1 MTESDESL
9 LIHMGGLGDIC
20 LSESAFLTISLH
32 CKGPIRAVGNARVL
46 ELFSAYFTRVES
58 IDRREW
64 AYLFSDSSPGP
75 SWKRIIFFGK
85 DREGSFR
92 TRLSGL
98 THDLIFID
106 LYPDGMSIPVEQ
118 HQLAQLA
125 AYGMKP
131 TAAAFPER
139 WTDRII
145 LYAEEG
151 FEKHKW
157 SPENFVRVQE
167 GLAAQGLNSVFVTP
181 PELLLPGV
189 PTLSFDG
196 LPEIAAFLSKGG
208 FFFSNDSGMAHL
220 AARCGLFPTTLFWEA
235 DPDIWRPKGSRVVRC
250 KGEGPS
256 IQEAI
261 ELIVEEMRERAKE
274 KP

>member
-1 MTESDESL
+1 MIENAESL

-46 ELFSAYFTRVES
+46 ELFSAYFTRVGS

-92 TRLSGL
+92 ARLSGL
-98 THDLIFID
+98 THDLLFID
-106 LYPDGMSIPVEQ
+106 LFPDGMSIPVEQ

-125 AYGMKP
+125 TYGMKP
-131 TAAAFPER
+131 TAAAFPKR
-139 WTDRII
+139 WADRII
-145 LYAEEG
+145 LYAETG

-157 SPENFVRVQE
+157 PPENFVRVQE
-167 GLAAQGLNSVFVTP
+167 GLKAQGLNSVFVTP
-181 PELLLPGV
+181 PESASAGCSYAQLRWPSGNSCLFV
-189 PTLSFDG
+189 
-196 LPEIAAFLSKGG
+196 KGG
-208 FFFSNDSGMAHL
+208 
-220 AARCGLFPTTLFWEA
+220 LFLLERLGHGPPCSPVRSL
-235 DPDIWRPKGSRVVRC
+235 PNYPLLGGRP
-250 KGEGPS
+250 
-256 IQEAI
+256 
-261 ELIVEEMRERAKE
+261 
-274 KP
+274 

>member
-1 MTESDESL
+1 MTASNEML

-32 CKGPIRAVGNARVL
+32 CKEPIRAVGNARVL
-46 ELFSAYFTRVES
+46 ELFSAYFTRIDS

-75 SWKRIIFFGK
+75 SWNHIIFFGK

-92 TRLSGL
+92 ARLSGL
-98 THDLIFID
+98 THDLLFID

-131 TAAAFPER
+131 TAATFPKR
-139 WTDRII
+139 WTDRIV

-151 FEKHKW
+151 FEKRKW
-157 SPENFVRVQE
+157 PPENFAKVQE
-167 GLAAQGLNSVFVTP
+167 GLTAQGLNSVLVTP
-181 PELLLPGV
+181 PELVLPGV
-189 PTLSFDG
+189 PTVSING
-196 LPEIAAFLSKGG
+196 LPEMAAFLSKGG
-208 FFFSNDSGMAHL
+208 LFFSNDSGMAHL
-220 AARCGLFPTTLFWEA
+220 AARCGLLPLTLFWEA
-235 DPDIWRPKGSRVVRC
+235 DPGVWRPKGSRVVRC

-261 ELIVEEMRERAKE
+261 ELIVEGMGERG